1 MTTKPGHT
9 TTFCFADTRNAQLQ
23 ERMFMEDFLHVVKT
37 LSSDWRTIIRM
48 LSLAS
53 LLLAPPFI
61 TVTELQCRIMYSLRL
76 ETVGETALGLHD
88 HFY

>member
-1 MTTKPGHT
+1 
-9 TTFCFADTRNAQLQ
+9 
-23 ERMFMEDFLHVVKT
+23 
-37 LSSDWRTIIRM
+37 M